1 MCLRTT
7 SGIGKGHRTLT
18 PAKTLSQWEGSYGP
32 APTQSRQGRRRPP
45 PTQSRQRE
53 QRGGHDVDIEKL
65 QPGLSA
71 EITTVV
77 DDSLVVKHMGGEGV
91 LSTPS
96 MIGLMERAGIQAVQ
110 QLLPEGFTTVGF
122 EVNVKHFAAT
132 PKGKKVTVRAELL
145 EVDGRKLRFKVE
157 AHDEDK
163 KVGDGTHRRAVVQ
176 IQPRS

>member
-1 MCLRTT
+1 M
-7 SGIGKGHRTLT
+7 
-18 PAKTLSQWEGSYGP
+18 
-32 APTQSRQGRRRPP
+32 
-45 PTQSRQRE
+45 
-53 QRGGHDVDIEKL
+53 DIEKL

-77 DDSLVVKHMGGEGV
+77 DENLVVRHMGGDGV

-110 QLLPEGFTTVGF
+110 AILPEGYTTVGF

-176 IQPRS
+176 IQRGS

>member
-1 MCLRTT
+1 M
-7 SGIGKGHRTLT
+7 
-18 PAKTLSQWEGSYGP
+18 
-32 APTQSRQGRRRPP
+32 
-45 PTQSRQRE
+45 
-53 QRGGHDVDIEKL
+53 DIAKL

-77 DDSLVVKHMGGEGV
+77 DDSLVVRHVGGDGV
-91 LSTPS
+91 LSTPA

-110 QLLPEGFTTVGF
+110 SILPAGYTTVGF
-122 EVNVKHFAAT
+122 EVHVKHFAPT
-132 PKGKKVTVRAELL
+132 PRGKTVTVRAELL

-176 IQPRS
+176 IQPSK